1 MGDSKPTIVVY
12 IASTESGKEFKQL
25 MRGRDEISVATKP
38 GIENQRDDYFKQLG
52 QMLRKSASGIDLII
66 FDNKSIS
73 ENVRP
78 DILLRAVISYAKGG
92 LTTHMSIVIVD
103 TEYGIN
109 QGGRDALAKMGIRVI
124 DDLGDLG
131 PLYRPDNDPRNAQ
144 DDADGYMYDSTGHKI
159 PKPVEEKVE
168 EKHETPIGQR
178 LGLVDNSSF
187 AINKES
193 IADPFSDI
201 KTSSD
206 VSGPFTMF
214 GDVDDEQEPDDDS
227 KDELAEF
234 DADPLIGFDTDP
246 LADFD
251 GDDGAEARTD
261 PDDPLNGFGNENGSD
276 YDDND
281 DDPFD
286 DIDTDYYDDDSRHN
300 DPFADMSGDDDY
312 DDDDDNNSDGGLDR
326 YKGNGNTGIEKH
338 SGRNPYGLSDEQVES
353 LTGGYSGT
361 VTEHDIERLIEMG
374 GEPKW
379 DYSQMNEGR
388 NSGIFKSR
396 NNQIG
401 EVDETSLM
409 SSAYIDDFVR
419 RTGTPYSAPSKCKII
434 DAFSPSGGVGKTT
447 IASIIATQLN
457 WYFNRDLMMGRTSSH
472 ACRVLVLSLNEFDD
486 LSNHNIGYQS
496 VIGNDNDGR
505 NIAELTKRIDECG
518 RIEDIRWDDISHCFA
533 CIPENSVFYV
543 PAMSLTEKFSTRV
556 EITKDDYAKVLAVCT
571 RFFQFIILDTPD
583 LIYDQK
589 EGIVEW
595 AFENADLN
603 VFVIEPDR
611 KNTMHLLNLFNGW
624 KSINN
629 GRLPIPAS
637 KMLMVVNKYI
647 AKGNPYVTYT
657 PRKPQI
663 PLEQIKQTMYKD
675 FSQIIAMP
683 MTEYRAQGSIL
694 FGTDPTVKQAA
705 ADIADACLEMIDA
718 NDAAQ
723 SRRHHT

>member
-1 MGDSKPTIVVY
+1 MSDNKPTIVVY
-12 IASTESGKEFKQL
+12 IASTESGKEFKRL
-25 MRGRDEISVATKP
+25 MHGREEISAATKP
-38 GIENQRDDYFKQLG
+38 GIEEQGTDYFKQLG
-52 QMLRKSASGIDLII
+52 QMLRKSSSGIDLLI

-73 ENVRP
+73 QHVRP
-78 DILLRAVISYAKGG
+78 DILLRYVISYAKDG
-92 LTTHMSIVIVD
+92 LAKTMSIVIID

-109 QGGRDALAKMGIRVI
+109 QGGRDSLSKMGIRVL
-124 DDLGDLG
+124 DDLGELG
-131 PLYRPDNDPRNAQ
+131 PLYRQDDDPRNAE
-144 DDADGYMYDSTGHKI
+144 DDSEGYVYDVTGHRTL
-159 PKPVEEKVE
+159 KPEEDTE
-168 EKHETPIGQR
+168 HEQNQVATPIGQR
-178 LGLVDNSSF
+178 LGLVNNSEFS
-187 AINKES
+187 INKKS
-193 IADPFSDI
+193 IEDPFNDI
-201 KTSSD
+201 KTDSET
-206 VSGPFTMF
+206 SGPFTMF
-214 GDVDDEQEPDDDS
+214 GDMSDRQQDEPKDDLS
-227 KDELAEF
+227 EF
-234 DADPLIGFDTDP
+234 DVDPLSGFDADP

-251 GDDGAEARTD
+251 GDDGLEARMD
-261 PDDPLNGFGNENGSD
+261 PNDPLNGFGNESGSD
-276 YDDND
+276 YDEE

-286 DIDTDYYDDDSRHN
+286 DVDTDYYDDDSRHN
-300 DPFADMSGDDDY
+300 DPFADVIEGNDDTGLERYDGSGT
-312 DDDDDNNSDGGLDR
+312 SGGAR
-326 YKGNGNTGIEKH
+326 HNGH
-338 SGRNPYGLSDEQVES
+338 NPYGLTDDQVNS

-388 NSGIFKSR
+388 SGGGLFKGR
-396 NNQIG
+396 NQIG

-409 SSAYIDDFVR
+409 SSAYIDDYIR
-419 RTGTPYSAPSKCKII
+419 RMGTPYSAPSKCKII

-447 IASIIATQLN
+447 ISSIIATQLN

-472 ACRVLVLSLNEFDD
+472 ACRILVLSLNEFDD
-486 LSNHNIGYQS
+486 LANHNIGYQQ

-505 NIAELTKRIDECG
+505 NIAELKKRIDECG

-556 EITKDDYAKVLAVCT
+556 EITKDDYAKVIAVCT

-583 LIYDQK
+583 LIYDQR

-595 AFENADLN
+595 AFENSDLN

-629 GRLPIPAS
+629 GRMPIPPS
-637 KMLMVVNKYI
+637 KMMLVVNKYI
-647 AKGNPYVTYT
+647 AKGNPYVQYT
-657 PRKPQI
+657 PRYPQI
-663 PLEQIKQTMYKD
+663 PLEEIKQTMYKD
-675 FSQIIAMP
+675 FNEIIAMP

-718 NDAAQ
+718 NDAMQ
-723 SRRHHT
+723 NRRHRA